1 MTEVEAPHAQAEQ
14 PRLQQAEVPAAPA
27 VAKVPAVKKNSVG
40 NFDKMNP
47 DVVPPAELLKEG

>member
-1 MTEVEAPHAQAEQ
+1 MTEVEAPQVAE
-14 PRLQQAEVPAAPA
+14 AVSEVPAAPA

>member
-1 MTEVEAPHAQAEQ
+1 MTEVVAPQVAEAV
-14 PRLQQAEVPAAPA
+14 LEVPTA
-27 VAKVPAVKKNSVG
+27 PAVKKNSVG